1 MAIFLFAGHSNA
13 DPGATGV
20 RGRTEAVETIALR
33 EAVRRHFTAA
43 YKVMIDDNRDSLS
56 TVLAK
61 AVTGSGSVVLDLH
74 FNASASSDATGV
86 EVLVG
91 DDAQAND
98 LALARDVLDVVV
110 KATGLRSRGIKREG
124 ETPRKRLGVMRESG
138 AVCLLEVCFISNPSD
153 MAAYD
158 AAIDTIAQNLAL
170 VLMRHDDRVK

>member
-91 DDAQAND
+91 DDAGPED
-98 LALARDVLDVVV
+98 LMLASDVLTWCSSTLSCAIV
-110 KATGLRSRGIKREG
+110 ALRRKG
-124 ETPRKRLGVMRESG
+124 KRLESVWG
-138 AVCLLEVCFISNPSD
+138 LCVNQVLCVCSKCASSQTR
-153 MAAYD
+153 A
-158 AAIDTIAQNLAL
+158 T
-170 VLMRHDDRVK
+170 